1 MRFEKAGM
9 ERIDKPGCAERAVV
23 ESLVNSLI
31 HRDYIIMGAEVHIDM
46 YDDRLE
52 ITSPGGMY
60 KGRSVQEQDVEN
72 IESERR
78 NPILA
83 DLFHRM
89 RYMERRGSG
98 LKKIINET
106 ESLPGYTGELKP
118 KFRSD
123 TSFRVTIYNVNYNT
137 DGLNVGNGVGL
148 NVGINVGLKR
158 ADQILNLIK
167 ENSTI
172 TAEEM
177 AAIFSVTET
186 QKKWLHDALALIN
199 PNGHKWLY
207 LV

>member
-1 MRFEKAGM
+1 
-9 ERIDKPGCAERAVV
+9 
-23 ESLVNSLI
+23 
-31 HRDYIIMGAEVHIDM
+31 M

-60 KGRSVQEQDVEN
+60 KGRAVQEQDIEN

-98 LKKIINET
+98 LKKILNET
-106 ESLPGYTGELKP
+106 KNLPGYTSEMKP
-118 KFRSD
+118 RFHSD
-123 TSFRVTIYNVNYNT
+123 TSFRVTIYNVNYNA
-137 DGLNVGNGVGL
+137 DGT

-167 ENSTI
+167 ENNAI

-177 AAIFSVTET
+177 AVIFNVTERT
-186 QKKWLHDALALIN
+186 IDRDISFLKKQNKLKRVGSKKAGYWEIIS
-199 PNGHKWLY
+199 GG
-207 LV
+207 